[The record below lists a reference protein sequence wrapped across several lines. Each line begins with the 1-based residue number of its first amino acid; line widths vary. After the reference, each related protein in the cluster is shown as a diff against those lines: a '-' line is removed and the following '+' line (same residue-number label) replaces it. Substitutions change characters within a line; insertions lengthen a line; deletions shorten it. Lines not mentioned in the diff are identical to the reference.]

1 MRKDGSTFHAIIYS
15 NAIIRDNK
23 PVGVRG
29 IVLDITKRNK
39 AEQEREKLLHDS
51 GERVKELNCLNK

>member
-1 MRKDGSTFHAIIYS
+1 MRKDGSTFHVPIYT

-51 GERVKELNCLNK
+51 GERGKELNCLNK